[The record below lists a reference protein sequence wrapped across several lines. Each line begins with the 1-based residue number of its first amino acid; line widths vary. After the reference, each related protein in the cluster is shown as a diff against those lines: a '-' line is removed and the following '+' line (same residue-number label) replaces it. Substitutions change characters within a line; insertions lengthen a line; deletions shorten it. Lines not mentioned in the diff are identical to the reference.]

1 MINLIHQGGSNYQF
15 VTHVHSSYS
24 SSKFAKRTA
33 VKVLLN
39 LINQRKSKFYLLNAV
54 SFTNGKWKIFPYL
67 EKKELW
73 TDKFQFKIS
82 FVPSDLTLESNYL
95 LFFIS
100 KTFVRNARLK
110 LAKN

>member
-1 MINLIHQGGSNYQF
+1 MLFLSLTENFSISG
-15 VTHVHSSYS
+15 
-24 SSKFAKRTA
+24 
-33 VKVLLN
+33 
-39 LINQRKSKFYLLNAV
+39 
-54 SFTNGKWKIFPYL
+54 
-67 EKKELW
+67 KKELW